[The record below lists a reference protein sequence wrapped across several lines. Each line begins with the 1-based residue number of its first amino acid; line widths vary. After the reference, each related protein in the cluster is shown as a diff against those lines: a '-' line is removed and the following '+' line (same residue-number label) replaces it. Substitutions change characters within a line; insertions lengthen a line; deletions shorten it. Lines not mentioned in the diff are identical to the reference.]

1 MCSTAQ
7 SLLSSIVSTVTAFH
21 LAYTHRNWHTYTPEK
36 LLFNPDPH
44 TFFYCSLMAGYFASD
59 LIVEIVY
66 YRCFEEFGM
75 IIHHVIF
82 LFCCVHNLKNKVF
95 TFEFIW
101 LSLCET
107 STPFV
112 NVRWI
117 LHVLGRKDSA
127 LYLYNGGLL
136 TLTFLFFRVFVY
148 TFGLYHLYTIY
159 PVLLHSDKP
168 FASKFVVPT
177 FLVVRYVVPQYDHG
191 DLPPFPCITRSQ
203 QGGRL
208 RTRNRRGRQ
217 EP

>member
-1 MCSTAQ
+1 MTYQ
-7 SLLSSIVSTVTAFH
+7 AFEMTSMRLRICH
-21 LAYTHRNWHTYTPEK
+21 QASNSPSHDNHK
-36 LLFNPDPH
+36 
-44 TFFYCSLMAGYFASD
+44 YCLRSKY
-59 LIVEIVY
+59 
-66 YRCFEEFGM
+66 
-75 IIHHVIF
+75 IF

-95 TFEFIW
+95 TFQFIW

-177 FLVVRYVVPQYDHG
+177 FLVVGYM
-191 DLPPFPCITRSQ
+191 LNLLWSTKI
-203 QGGRL
+203 L
-208 RTRNRRGRQ
+208 RGLISLIRKRTAKKAQ
-217 EP
+217 

>member
-1 MCSTAQ
+1 M
-7 SLLSSIVSTVTAFH
+7 SLLCCLYVLNSSHQILPATA
-21 LAYTHRNWHTYTPEK
+21 HT
-36 LLFNPDPH
+36 LLL
-44 TFFYCSLMAGYFASD
+44 CLSSGLLESCGY
-59 LIVEIVY
+59 I
-66 YRCFEEFGM
+66 
-75 IIHHVIF
+75 
-82 LFCCVHNLKNKVF
+82 LFDELLDIDFVVWLQGLWAPF
-95 TFEFIW
+95 QFIW

-177 FLVVRYVVPQYDHG
+177 FLVVGYM
-191 DLPPFPCITRSQ
+191 LNLLWSTKI
-203 QGGRL
+203 L
-208 RTRNRRGRQ
+208 RGLISLIRKRTAKKAQ
-217 EP
+217 